1 MAVRPACPGASE
13 ERPRTRAPS
22 LVCGVTMTP
31 AVLPPAPAPPVGRCG
46 SGLDGAGAGV
56 EEPEGRTDG
65 RWFDVADEDE
75 DEELVELLGPVVL
88 ELDEPLVELLPVELP
103 DEELLPVDV
112 ELLGLLA
119 GVDELEDGDVDGRD
133 GVVGVVGVA
142 VGAGPGRTGGWL
154 VARGWSCREADP
166 GSDCGRSLG
175 LGRGDAL
182 LLGRTP
188 ADVLIDAGGS
198 PEAADAVAELVETSG
213 WLTRALSPSP
223 SPPSWSATG
232 ACGCD
237 CPPKTLLATLP
248 SW

>member
-1 MAVRPACPGASE
+1 MRPVCRPGASE
-13 ERPRTRAPS
+13 ERPRTRALS
-22 LVCGVTMTP
+22 LVCGVTMAP

-46 SGLDGAGAGV
+46 SGLDGAGAWV

-75 DEELVELLGPVVL
+75 ELALELLEPVVL
-88 ELDEPLVELLPVELP
+88 ELADPLVELLPVEL
-103 DEELLPVDV
+103 LPVDV
-112 ELLGLLA
+112 ERLGLLA
-119 GVDELEDGDVDGRD
+119 GVEELEDGDVDGRD

-142 VGAGPGRTGGWL
+142 VGAGPGRTDCWL
-154 VARGWSCREADP
+154 VSRGWSCREADP

-188 ADVLIDAGGS
+188 AGVLIDAGGS
-198 PEAADAVAELVETSG
+198 PEAADAAAELVETSG
-213 WLTRALSPSP
+213 WPTRAASPSP
-223 SPPSWSATG
+223 SPPPWSATG